1 MPPEPPFRRKT
12 SDPCSTYTNDEEHLV
27 VRGARKIMSGL
38 PLAGTAVKPVI
49 DIFFGIGAL
58 LMFGELLLAIKRA
71 LSINFSAT
79 RILTI
84 IVYGFLF
91 AVCLD
96 WVTGFYFF
104 ENTVAPLVW
113 QLLGVNPT

>member
-1 MPPEPPFRRKT
+1 M
-12 SDPCSTYTNDEEHLV
+12 
-27 VRGARKIMSGL
+27 
-38 PLAGTAVKPVI
+38 PLAAIALKPVI
-49 DIFFGIGAL
+49 DIFFGVGAL
-58 LMFGELLLAIKRA
+58 LMFAELLIAIKRA

-91 AVCLD
+91 AVCVD
-96 WVTGFYFF
+96 WVAGFYFF

-113 QLLGVNPT
+113 QLLGSAPT